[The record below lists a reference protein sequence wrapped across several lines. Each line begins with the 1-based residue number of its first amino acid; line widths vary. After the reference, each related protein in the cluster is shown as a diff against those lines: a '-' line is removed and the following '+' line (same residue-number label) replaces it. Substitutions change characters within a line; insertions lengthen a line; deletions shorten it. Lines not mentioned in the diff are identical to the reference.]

1 VDGEERNTRYG
12 ANYFKMDLDV
22 DCQISLNPV
31 LKKIRNSKHEIR
43 NRKLGIL
50 NGM

>member
-1 VDGEERNTRYG
+1 VGREERNTRYG

-31 LKKIRNSKHEIR
+31 LKQIRNSKHKIKNQSWEF
-43 NRKLGIL
+43 
-50 NGM
+50 